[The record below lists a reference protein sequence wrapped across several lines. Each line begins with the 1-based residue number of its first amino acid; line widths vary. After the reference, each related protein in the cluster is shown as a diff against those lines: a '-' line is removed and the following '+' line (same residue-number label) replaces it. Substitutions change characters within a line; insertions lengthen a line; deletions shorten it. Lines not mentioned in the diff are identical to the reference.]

1 MEEKK
6 ERSKEGRKQGRKE
19 GGLPVP
25 SIMSRMVCGGGLL
38 LVQALGPR
46 PPRLSLLQRRGR
58 CRSKYFQHELLMGC
72 SDQDSGLSG
81 ICPL

>member
-1 MEEKK
+1 LD
-6 ERSKEGRKQGRKE
+6 
-19 GGLPVP
+19 GLWWWPTP
-25 SIMSRMVCGGGLL
+25 GAS
-38 LVQALGPR
+38 LGPR

-58 CRSKYFQHELLMGC
+58 CKSKYFQHELLMGC